1 MANPQPSAPPL
12 PLQQSLLGED
22 KKQKKSKGEFSGS
35 DPHHHEGYN
44 TGPELIL
51 GHADHHQHHYHDN
64 DVAYIDPHPH
74 QYPVLGQPNPS
85 PAVVFGFPAPPPHLW
100 PAPPQNPAP
109 QPQSSLPQRPLSQRP
124 PAHSRW
130 STGLC
135 SCCADPE
142 VCLIGCCCPCVL
154 FGRIASS
161 LDDAPGHAAHGPR
174 VNVPHDIDDGPDSH
188 HGTPASCAPAC
199 IIWYVLQQF
208 TAMGWIYSCGYRAK
222 LQTRYGIT
230 PHHGLNCITHFCCW
244 HCAFCQ
250 EYREIKTRNL
260 RERQRSPA
268 MVTPPPTQVM
278 HF

>member
-1 MANPQPSAPPL
+1 M
-12 PLQQSLLGED
+12 
-22 KKQKKSKGEFSGS
+22 
-35 DPHHHEGYN
+35 DPN
-44 TGPELIL
+44 
-51 GHADHHQHHYHDN
+51 
-64 DVAYIDPHPH
+64 PH

-100 PAPPQNPAP
+100 PVPPQNLAP
-109 QPQSSLPQRPLSQRP
+109 QPQSSPPQPPARRPSPHRP
-124 PAHSRW
+124 PSRW

-154 FGRIASS
+154 FGRIVSS
-161 LDDAPGHAAHGPR
+161 LDYAPGHAVNGPR
-174 VNVPHDIDDGPDSH
+174 VNVSHGIDDGPDSH
-188 HGTPASCAPAC
+188 LGSPASCAPAC

-222 LQTRYGIT
+222 LQTKYGIT
-230 PHHGLNCITHFCCW
+230 PHHGLNCIVHFCCW

-250 EYREIKTRNL
+250 EYREIKTRNR